1 MFILNYLNEIKTSYI
16 LMIFLNNLILIKFNI
31 TILNNILI
39 DFNLIK
45 FDLHNFNIISNDF
58 FNEILSHLIFIRHH

>member
-1 MFILNYLNEIKTSYI
+1 
-16 LMIFLNNLILIKFNI
+16 MIFLNNLILIKFNI